1 LDGFQNQHLVDII
14 CDLTIDASACND
26 RLMITKDLIRQEF
39 ASRLH
44 LACNE
49 AGVRARGRAVDIQN
63 FLKKKSIDATTTA
76 IGKWLNAEAVP
87 EADKIRVIASWLRVR
102 AEWLEYG
109 VEPRYPTELP
119 SNAEGSPSE
128 SRPRYQDEM
137 YQKAAPSHRQTVDE
151 IASHALGLSEDQAKA
166 LKDFMLRIAPHD
178 KKEQ

>member
-1 LDGFQNQHLVDII
+1 MVDVTSN
-14 CDLTIDASACND
+14 LTIDASVCNY

-44 LACNE
+44 LACDE
-49 AGVRARGRAVDIQN
+49 AGVRARGRAVDIQS

-87 EADKIRVIASWLRVR
+87 EADKIRAIASWLRVR

-109 VEPRYPTELP
+109 VEPRYPTEQPLI
-119 SNAEGSPSE
+119 NEGSPPE
-128 SRPRYQDEM
+128 LRPGYQDER
-137 YQKAAPSHRQTVDE
+137 YQKVAPTHRQTVDE
-151 IASHALGLSEDQAKA
+151 IASYALGLSEDQAKA

-178 KKEQ
+178 KSEK